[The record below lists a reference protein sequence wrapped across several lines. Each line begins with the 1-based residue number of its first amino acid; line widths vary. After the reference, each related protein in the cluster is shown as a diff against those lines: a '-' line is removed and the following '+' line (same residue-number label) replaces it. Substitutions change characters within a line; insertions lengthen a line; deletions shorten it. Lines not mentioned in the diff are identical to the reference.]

1 MSTYRTAR
9 ARNGANL
16 PRTLLCTLIAA
27 GALMPSATPAVAD
40 AGSGRTAG
48 RQAAG
53 KAADAPHAEDTA
65 LTPLQKIAQ
74 GLPRVTAQDVLRIA
88 ASKIGVSEN
97 EYGGGTEFH
106 EWYMNSPR
114 ALETLARDGGTLR
127 GYANAPWCA
136 MFVSWVGE
144 QAGIRPIFGWD
155 AYTVTYAKWFQANR
169 HWGTEVASPGAVVFF
184 DWAGTKTIDG
194 IDHVGLVE
202 RDNGDG
208 TITTIEG
215 NTGNGKV
222 ERRVR
227 PKWQVVGYGYPPYAG

>member
-1 MSTYRTAR
+1 MSMFRPSWAR
-9 ARNGANL
+9 KAANL
-16 PRTLLCTLIAA
+16 PHAIACTLIAA
-27 GALMPSATPAVAD
+27 GALLPATPGLAAATD
-40 AGSGRTAG
+40 TGSGTARHDG
-48 RQAAG
+48 RVPETDEA
-53 KAADAPHAEDTA
+53 K
-65 LTPLQKIAQ
+65 LTPLQRIAQ
-74 GLPRVTAQDVLRIA
+74 DLPKVTAQDVLRIA

-97 EYGGGTEFH
+97 AYGGGTEFH

-114 ALETLARDGGTLR
+114 ALETLARDGGTLE
-127 GYANAPWCA
+127 GYRNAPWCA

-144 QAGIRPIFGWD
+144 QAGIRPIMGWD
-155 AYTVTYAKWFQANR
+155 AYTVTYAKWFKANG

-184 DWAGTKTIDG
+184 DWAGTKTIEG

-227 PKWQVVGYGYPPYAG
+227 PKWQVVGYGSPPYAG

>member
-1 MSTYRTAR
+1 MSTYRPAR
-9 ARNGANL
+9 LRKGANI
-16 PRTLLCTLIAA
+16 PRGVVCALLAA
-27 GALMPSATPAVAD
+27 GAFLPASPSLAETTTAKSSVGQA
-40 AGSGRTAG
+40 SGQVPVT
-48 RQAAG
+48 
-53 KAADAPHAEDTA
+53 DDTS
-65 LTPLQKIAQ
+65 LTPLQKIAKD
-74 GLPRVTAQDVLRIA
+74 LPKVTAQDVLRIA
-88 ASKIGVSEN
+88 ASKIGVTEN
-97 EYGGGTEFH
+97 AYGGGTEFH

-144 QAGIRPIFGWD
+144 QAGIRPIMGWD
-155 AYTVTYAKWFQANR
+155 AYTVTYAKWFRANR

-184 DWAGTKTIDG
+184 DWGGSKNIEA

-222 ERRVR
+222 ERRIR
-227 PKWQVVGYGYPPYAG
+227 PKWQVVGYGYPPYAE